1 MMNPGEKRKLNRASE
16 PRTHSNKRMAGFRL
30 VASLMNDPCAA
41 GNGRSAAALRHVAA
55 GHKMILRADN
65 LADWLSAIADL
76 GCHPVERPL

>member
-1 MMNPGEKRKLNRASE
+1 MNPAAKRRVNRASVPRE
-16 PRTHSNKRMAGFRL
+16 PTQIKRMAGFRL

-65 LADWLSAIADL
+65 LADWLSATAAI
-76 GCHPVERPL
+76 H

>member
-1 MMNPGEKRKLNRASE
+1 
-16 PRTHSNKRMAGFRL
+16 MAGFRL

-65 LADWLSAIADL
+65 VADWLSAKVVLRLAKQICPLTA
-76 GCHPVERPL
+76 PERSGASKSRRTPAS